1 MTEPH
6 VAVLSQVQQFLIVNT
21 VFILMV
27 VLAPHKVKNGWQSLI
42 RPPGKKLRLLLMPT
56 KRM

>member
-6 VAVLSQVQQFLIVNT
+6 VAVLSRSNSFSIVNT

-42 RPPGKKLRLLLMPT
+42 RQPGKKLHQLLMPT

>member
-6 VAVLSQVQQFLIVNT
+6 VAVLSQSNSFSIVNT

-27 VLAPHKVKNGWQSLI
+27 VLAPHKVKNGWRSLI

>member
-6 VAVLSQVQQFLIVNT
+6 VAVLSQSNSFSIVNT

-27 VLAPHKVKNGWQSLI
+27 VLAPHKVKTVGDL
-42 RPPGKKLRLLLMPT
+42 
-56 KRM
+56 

>member
-6 VAVLSQVQQFLIVNT
+6 VAVLSQSNSFSIVNT

-27 VLAPHKVKNGWQSLI
+27 VRAPHKVKTIGDL
-42 RPPGKKLRLLLMPT
+42 
-56 KRM
+56 

>member
-6 VAVLSQVQQFLIVNT
+6 VAVLSRSNSFSIVNT

-27 VLAPHKVKNGWQSLI
+27 VQAPHKVKNGWQSLI